1 MELHFHTDFTV
12 PISAIG
18 QGQGFFRNYEAPRR
32 SATELGL
39 FLDAPWGNIVED
51 RRGDIMLE
59 HLYPR
64 GGLLGG
70 SGGPPEKTSKLAAL
84 AKARKEKSEAQKKQQ
99 QSLEGEKKPVASMLS
114 RLSQKK
120 SPLPIVP
127 PPITLDVLSK
137 RLPENAPSRAPTPS
151 SIVVPNKA
159 DLNLDQSIRGKPEK
173 QPPEEFVPA
182 LDLRAGPSKFAVS
195 MFGDR
200 IKSSYEIEVTDAR
213 MFSLPGVPV
222 SAQEFTG
229 PSPDDVVAAAQSSSK
244 GRKKNHPV
252 GLTTRL
258 LSIRL

>member
-1 MELHFHTDFTV
+1 M

-18 QGQGFFRNYEAPRR
+18 QGQGFFRDYEAPRR

-64 GGLLGG
+64 GRLLGG
-70 SGGPPEKTSKLAAL
+70 SGGLPGKTSKLAAL

-99 QSLEGEKKPVASMLS
+99 QSLAGEKKPVASMLS
-114 RLSQKK
+114 RLSQKQ
-120 SPLPIVP
+120 SPLPIMP
-127 PPITLDVLSK
+127 PPITLDILSK
-137 RLPENAPSRAPTPS
+137 KLPESALSRTSTLS
-151 SIVVPNKA
+151 SVVPNP
-159 DLNLDQSIRGKPEK
+159 DLNFNQSIREKPEK

-222 SAQEFTG
+222 NAQEFTG

-244 GRKKNHPV
+244 GSNFFRPA
-252 GLTTRL
+252 GLTTKL
-258 LSIRL
+258 LSTRL